1 MNIVLVE
8 DDHHEREE
16 IKGAILERYP
26 NAVIETI
33 NTESDFLAA
42 LERFAAKRPDIV
54 LIDIML
60 RWTDPSP
67 TMLPKP
73 PDASFLDAGFRCAS
87 ALQEALP
94 GVATL
99 LYTVLD
105 RQSKK
110 LPPAVRYVRKSSD
123 FRPLYDAIAELT
135 QPSRGPGA

>member
-8 DDHHEREE
+8 DDHYEREE
-16 IKGAILERYP
+16 TKGAILERYP

-33 NTESDFLAA
+33 NTESDFLAS
-42 LERFAAKRPDIV
+42 LGRFAAERPDIF

-73 PDASFLDAGFRCAS
+73 PDARVLEAGSRCAA

-94 GVATL
+94 GVPTL

-105 RQSKK
+105 SQHKT
-110 LPPAVRYVRKSSD
+110 LQPAVRYVRKSSD

-135 QPSRGPGA
+135 LPSQAAGA